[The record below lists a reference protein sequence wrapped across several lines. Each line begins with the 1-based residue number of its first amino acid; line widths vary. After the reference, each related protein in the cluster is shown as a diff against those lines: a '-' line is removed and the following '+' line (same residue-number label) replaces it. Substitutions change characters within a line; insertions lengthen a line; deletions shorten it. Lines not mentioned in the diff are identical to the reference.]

1 MEVQNIRIDLIS
13 PSPLNPRKT
22 FDEAALEELAS
33 NIEKQGLL
41 QPITVRVAKSEEM
54 TNLETGDVT
63 PLPYTYEIVCGE
75 RRFRAVSLLKA
86 KEDEANVAKIKAH
99 RKKSEKFQTISCIVR
114 EMTDDEAF
122 EAMIT
127 ENLQRKDVDPIEE
140 AFAFAQLAE
149 KGRTLE
155 DIALKIGKSTRFV
168 FDRIKLNS
176 LIPELKERVRNG
188 DIPLSG
194 AMILSKLDEDTQKEF
209 HEEEEEQ
216 CTTAMIREF
225 VSNSFMELGNAPWI
239 KDDSDN
245 WENTDI
251 KSCSQCENNTC
262 NHGCLFYEMN
272 SKDARCINAACYEK
286 KQIAYVTRK
295 IQLEYEH
302 LVKVGEPLSFGK
314 TIIIA
319 RRPDTYWG
327 EDRKVFY
334 EKTLEAVKQLGFEI
348 VDPDEIFRCK
358 CWYSEDDERT
368 LKMLEDGEVYR
379 CLSFFG
385 HYSPEFNVSFY
396 YVRKAT
402 ASSTS
407 AVADLKEIE
416 REKINAQLKRA
427 KDIVKEKSA
436 EEMRKWAQEKTY
448 YQRTKEFSEN
458 EQLVFDVLVLSGCSS
473 TYLEKLNLKKWNGE
487 SDFVNYVKNNQA
499 DRHQWYRAFIAE
511 CLSSNNVNFYSYL
524 QKCQKILFAEQYPDD
539 YNALTKKLADSYS
552 KKEMKLKQ
560 QLEELTNDN
569 TEEA

>member
-41 QPITVRVAKSEEM
+41 QPITVRVAKSEDF
-54 TNLETGDVT
+54 TDLETGGVT
-63 PLPYTYEIVCGE
+63 TIPCSYEIVCGE
-75 RRFRAVSLLKA
+75 RRFRAVSLLKT

-286 KQIAYVTRK
+286 NR
-295 IQLEYEH
+295 L
-302 LVKVGEPLSFGK
+302 L
-314 TIIIA
+314 
-319 RRPDTYWG
+319 
-327 EDRKVFY
+327 
-334 EKTLEAVKQLGFEI
+334 
-348 VDPDEIFRCK
+348 
-358 CWYSEDDERT
+358 
-368 LKMLEDGEVYR
+368 M
-379 CLSFFG
+379 
-385 HYSPEFNVSFY
+385 
-396 YVRKAT
+396 
-402 ASSTS
+402 
-407 AVADLKEIE
+407 
-416 REKINAQLKRA
+416 
-427 KDIVKEKSA
+427 
-436 EEMRKWAQEKTY
+436 
-448 YQRTKEFSEN
+448 
-458 EQLVFDVLVLSGCSS
+458 
-473 TYLEKLNLKKWNGE
+473 
-487 SDFVNYVKNNQA
+487 
-499 DRHQWYRAFIAE
+499 
-511 CLSSNNVNFYSYL
+511 
-524 QKCQKILFAEQYPDD
+524 
-539 YNALTKKLADSYS
+539 
-552 KKEMKLKQ
+552 
-560 QLEELTNDN
+560 
-569 TEEA
+569 